1 MKNLFLTFA
10 VVFTTLFSFSFA
22 SNNSYL
28 ILEEDGDNF
37 VMYLQMDKSDN
48 ICSIQVESEY
58 MVDGK
63 FETFTMIVDGSDMD
77 KFENNLARIQEITP
91 DMTIVNFNLTT
102 FCNNGNENTY
112 PSVSIDMSDDGKL
125 AKAE

>member
-1 MKNLFLTFA
+1 MKNLSLTFA

-48 ICSIQVESEY
+48 VCSIQVDSEY
-58 MVDGK
+58 MVDGQ
-63 FETFTMIVDGSDMD
+63 FETFTMIVEGSDMD
-77 KFENNLARIQEITP
+77 KFENNLAIIQEITP

-102 FCNNGNENTY
+102 FCNNGNESNY
-112 PSVSIDMSDDGKL
+112 PRVSIDMSDDGKI

>member
-1 MKNLFLTFA
+1 MKNLFLTFTL
-10 VVFTTLFSFSFA
+10 VFTTLFSFSFA

-102 FCNNGNENTY
+102 LCNNGNENAY

>member
-10 VVFTTLFSFSFA
+10 LVLTTVFSFSFA

-37 VMYLQMDKSDN
+37 VMYLQMDEADKF
-48 ICSIQVESEY
+48 CSIQVESEY

-63 FETFTMIVDGSDMD
+63 FETFTMTVEGSDIAQ
-77 KFENNLARIQEITP
+77 FENNLARIQEITS

-102 FCNNGNENTY
+102 LCENGDRNSY
-112 PSVSIDMSDDGKL
+112 PSVSIDLSDDTKL
-125 AKAE
+125 ADAK